1 MTPQPENSFDRLTDA
16 VSRRRLTPDELKG
29 FGRVLPAA
37 LPAVRPVFKVQAPSR
52 EEGRKGWS
60 VVIGLKGE
68 F

>member
-1 MTPQPENSFDRLTDA
+1 MTPQPASRFNRLADA

-37 LPAVRPVFKVQAPSR
+37 PPAVRPFFKVQAPSR

-60 VVIGLKGE
+60 ILIGLKGL